1 MISHVFLYIL
11 SLNSIWF
18 GLTEFGV
25 SLKEIISKRFSF
37 KRIFDLSYNFDS
49 RFIEDIVMI

>member
-25 SLKEIISKRFSF
+25 SLKEIISKGFPLNEFS
-37 KRIFDLSYNFDS
+37 IYLIILIHDLS
-49 RFIEDIVMI
+49 RIL